1 MTTSSSV
8 SLLGGRAWRAM
19 LALGLTVLLSACGF
33 HLRGTNGSFMLPF
46 ATMHISLPDSSP
58 LAIDLK
64 RYIRAVGSTEIVDTK
79 DAADADFEVISDP
92 EKNRTKT
99 ILTLNSTGQ
108 VTQYLLAYTIIFR
121 VTDRAGNQLL
131 GPTTITLN
139 RPINFN
145 SAQLLAQET
154 EEAGLYRDMRNDMVQ
169 QIMRRL
175 AAIKPVLPA
184 MSVAPVT
191 PVTPVAP
198 VTPAVPAVQ
207 K

>member
-8 SLLGGRAWRAM
+8 SLLGRRAM

-33 HLRGTNGSFMLPF
+33 HLRGSNGSFMLPF
-46 ATMHISLPDSSP
+46 ATMYIGLPDTSP

-64 RYIRAVGSTEIVDTK
+64 RYIRAVGSTEVVDIK
-79 DAADADFEVISDP
+79 NGADAVFEVLSDP

-99 ILTLNSTGQ
+99 ILSLNSNGRVSEYQ
-108 VTQYLLAYTIIFR
+108 LGYSINFR
-121 VTDRAGNQLL
+121 VLDKAGNQLL
-131 GPTTITLN
+131 GPTSISLN
-139 RPINFN
+139 RPITFN
-145 SAQLLAQET
+145 DSQVLAKET
-154 EEAGLYRDMRNDMVQ
+154 EEAQLYRDMRNDMVQ

-184 MSVAPVT
+184 MSVAPVA

-198 VTPAVPAVQ
+198 APQ
-207 K
+207 Q